1 MRFGVIADIHG
12 NLPAL
17 EAVVSALEQMGV
29 DGYICLGDIVGYGPF
44 PDACVE
50 FVAGLRATT
59 VAGNH
64 DLIAAGRLAD
74 AGCSNL
80 ALDTLRWTREVLGES
95 NRAYLGALPLT
106 ALVGDSIAVGHGSL
120 DDPTRYVRRSVDAE
134 RELGRLASLWPD
146 ANTLLL
152 GHTHESVAYTEGDGT
167 QLFLGTGAVD
177 VDRGRRTLL
186 NPGSVGQ
193 PRQWSAAAR
202 ALWLDPEAG
211 TARFVATGY
220 DAGAV
225 RAELRRQ
232 GLPAGALHLRPSPW
246 KIAAVKRVHRRWM
259 ERRASR

>member
-17 EAVVSALEQMGV
+17 QAVVSTLEQMGV

-50 FVAGLRATT
+50 LVASLRATT

-64 DLIAAGRLAD
+64 DLMAVGRLAD
-74 AGCSNL
+74 AGCSSL
-80 ALDTLRWTREVLGES
+80 ALETLRWTRDVLGES
-95 NRAYLGALPLT
+95 SRTYLGALPLT
-106 ALVGDSIAVGHGSL
+106 TRVGDSIAVGHGSL
-120 DDPTRYVRRSVDAE
+120 DDPTRYVRRSADAE

-146 ANTLLL
+146 VDTLLL
-152 GHTHESVAYTEGDGT
+152 GHTHECVAYAEGEGT
-167 QLFLGTGAVD
+167 QLFLGAGTVD
-177 VDRGRRTLL
+177 VEGKRRMLL

-202 ALWLDPEAG
+202 ALWLEPEAG

-232 GLPAGALHLRPSPW
+232 GLPAGALHLRPPLW

-259 ERRASR
+259 EHRSSR